1 MTTPERQPHASGDDV
16 LREAGFPITEEGKAR
31 FRQRLEE
38 IRVRWTP
45 ERWAALREQLG
56 LPEASA

>member
-1 MTTPERQPHASGDDV
+1 MTTPDPDPRTSGDDV

-38 IRVRWTP
+38 LRGRWTP
-45 ERWAALREQLG
+45 ERWAALRDELG

>member
-1 MTTPERQPHASGDDV
+1 MTTPERQPRTNGDDV
-16 LREAGFPITEEGKAR
+16 LRAAGFPITEQGKAQ
-31 FRQRLEE
+31 FRERLEE